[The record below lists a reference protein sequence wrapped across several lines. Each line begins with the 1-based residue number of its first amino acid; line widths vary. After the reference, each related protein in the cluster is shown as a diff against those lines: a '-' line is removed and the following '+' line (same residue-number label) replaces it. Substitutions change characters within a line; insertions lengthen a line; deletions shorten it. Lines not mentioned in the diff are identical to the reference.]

1 MGTKHETSLNA
12 LCNPAE
18 FGDVIIMDDGSE
30 WKIGQDLTY
39 WTITPPADSSLPVF
53 KHWGQMDLLRALAHI
68 NAERSKVAE

>member
-1 MGTKHETSLNA
+1 MGMKRETSLNA

-18 FGDVIIMDDGSE
+18 FGDIIVMDDGSK
-30 WKIGQDLTY
+30 WTIGQDLTY

-68 NAERSKVAE
+68 NAERSKA